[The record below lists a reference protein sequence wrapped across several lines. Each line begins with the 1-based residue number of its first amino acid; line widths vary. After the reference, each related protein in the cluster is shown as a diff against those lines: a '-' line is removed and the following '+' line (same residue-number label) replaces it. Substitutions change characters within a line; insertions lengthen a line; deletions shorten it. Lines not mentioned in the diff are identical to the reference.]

1 VPTFRNLSIKTWLS
15 VLMGGLIVLMAATC
29 GISLLFERA
38 SHRRMKRHL
47 DVAVQ
52 TAEARETARST
63 QVHFMKQV
71 EEWKNLL
78 LRGYDELAYDSHLER
93 FHAEEKLVSADLDR
107 LRQRLLECGMETAR
121 IDAAARTHS
130 DLGVKYRAALRT
142 FDQAARESFKVD
154 EEVKDIDRTLTDE
167 IDHIVVD
174 IQAHSKKTIGGL
186 QQESL
191 RELRSA
197 GVTSIATALAG
208 VGLAVALALVFL
220 LCITRNLAAL
230 LAESRKMAAAV
241 TVGNLDLRGS
251 AEAVNPDFR
260 PVIEGMN
267 SIMDAFANIP
277 AIQDCARAL
286 ASSSTELTAVSD
298 ELSSN
303 AQETASQA
311 AVVSAASEQVSRNVQ
326 TLATGAEEMSAS
338 IRDIAKN
345 AYEASRVVTTAVA
358 VAEATNAR
366 VTQLGES
373 SIEIGKIVKVITS
386 IAEQTNLL
394 ALNATIEAARAGD
407 AGKGFAVV
415 ANEVKELARETARA
429 TEDIGRRVE
438 SIQSDTRAAVDSIA
452 DINKIIHQINDIQGA
467 IAGAVEEQS
476 TTSGE
481 IGRNIS
487 EVAAGSSEIAKNIT
501 SVAQAARG
509 TAGGAD
515 ETKKTAA
522 ELARMAAELEQL
534 VGHREVG

>member
-1 VPTFRNLSIKTWLS
+1 MPSLRDLSIRNWLLLLTGS
-15 VLMGGLIVLMAATC
+15 LTVLMLATC
-29 GISLLFERA
+29 MVGLVFERA
-38 SHRRMKRHL
+38 SHGRMKRHL

-52 TAEARETARST
+52 TAEAREAARSA

-71 EEWKNLL
+71 DEWKNLL
-78 LRGYDELAYDSHLER
+78 LRGYDEVAYDRHLGR
-93 FHAEEKLVSADLDR
+93 FTAEEKLVGTELER
-107 LRQRLLECGMETAR
+107 LRGQMLTGGMDTVR
-121 IDAAARTHS
+121 IDAAAKTHTELGDRYRT
-130 DLGVKYRAALRT
+130 ALKT
-142 FDQAARESFKVD
+142 FDKVGRESFKVD
-154 EEVKDIDRTLTDE
+154 EEVKEIDRALTDE
-167 IDHIVVD
+167 IDRIVVD
-174 IQAHSKKTIGGL
+174 IQAHSSATITGL
-186 QQESL
+186 QEESN
-191 RELRSA
+191 RELKNA
-197 GVTSIATALAG
+197 GVTSIATTLAG
-208 VGLAVALALVFL
+208 VGVAVALVLVFL
-220 LCITRNLAAL
+220 VCVTRNLTML
-230 LAESRKMAAAV
+230 LSESHTLAAAV
-241 TVGNLDLRGS
+241 AEGSLDLRGDP
-251 AEAVNPDFR
+251 EAVNPDFR

-267 SIMDAFANIP
+267 SVVDAFADIP
-277 AIQDCARAL
+277 AIQECARAL

-311 AVVSAASEQVSRNVQ
+311 GIVSAASEQVSRNVQ

-345 AYEASRVVTTAVA
+345 AYEAAKIVTTAVA
-358 VAEATNAR
+358 VAEATNVR

-438 SIQSDTRAAVDSIA
+438 SIQGDTRAAVDSINE
-452 DINKIIHQINDIQGA
+452 INQIIHQINDIQGA
-467 IAGAVEEQS
+467 IAGAVEQQS

-487 EVAAGSSEIAKNIT
+487 EVASGSSEIAKNIT
-501 SVAQAARG
+501 NVARAAQG
-509 TAGGAD
+509 TAGGAG
-515 ETKKTAA
+515 ETKKTAS

-534 VGHREVG
+534 VGHKRLL